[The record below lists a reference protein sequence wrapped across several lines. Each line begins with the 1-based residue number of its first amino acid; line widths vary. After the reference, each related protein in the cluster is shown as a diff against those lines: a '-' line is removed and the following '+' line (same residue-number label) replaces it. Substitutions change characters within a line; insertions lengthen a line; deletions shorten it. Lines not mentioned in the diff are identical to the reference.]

1 MTDHDLLLW
10 GATGYTGR
18 LVADYLAL
26 HAPPDL
32 RWAIGGRDRDRLEGV
47 RAGLGRD
54 VEVVVGDALDRAS
67 IDGVVRRTRVVVSTV
82 GPYARYGTPLVEA
95 CVEHGVDYCDIT
107 GEPHWIRS
115 NIDRL
120 HDRAVDSGAR
130 IVHCCGFD
138 SVPSD
143 LGVWM
148 LHDHLGRTHG
158 RRLAAARLYVMK
170 MRGGFSGGT
179 IASMLG
185 LMEQAGRDRSIRRV
199 LADPY
204 SLNPEGE
211 RRGPDGREQRGAR
224 FDEQLGRWTAPFLM
238 AGINTRVVRRS
249 NALLDYPYGR
259 DFRYDEAMVAR
270 GRMHARTIGLGLAAM
285 TLGGVIGPTRW
296 LMRRFLPAPG
306 EGPTPEER
314 EAGFFEIKL
323 LGTSDGDDPLEVT
336 GTVRGDGDPGYRETS
351 KMLAESA
358 LCLARDGVSAR
369 GGILTPASCM
379 GQPLLERLRAAGMT
393 FDTAPRACC

>member
-1 MTDHDLLLW
+1 MADHDLLLW

-18 LVADYLAL
+18 LVAGYLAR
-26 HAPPDL
+26 HAPADL
-32 RWAIGGRDRDRLEGV
+32 RWAIGGRDRERLEEI
-47 RAGLGRD
+47 RAGLDRD
-54 VEVVVGDALDRAS
+54 VELVVGDAVDPES
-67 IDGVVRRTRVVVSTV
+67 IEDVVRGARVVVSTV

-95 CVEHGVDYCDIT
+95 CVKHGVDYCDIT

-120 HDRAVDSGAR
+120 HDRAVAAGSR

-148 LHDHLGRTHG
+148 LHDHLSRMHR
-158 RRLAAARLYVMK
+158 RRLASAQLYLMK
-170 MRGGFSGGT
+170 ARGGFSGGT
-179 IASMLG
+179 VASMLD
-185 LMEQAGRDRSIRRV
+185 LMELAGRDRAIRRV

-224 FDEQLGRWTAPFLM
+224 FDARLQRWTAPFLM
-238 AGINTRVVRRS
+238 AGINTRIVRRS
-249 NALLDYPYGR
+249 NALLDYPYGQ
-259 DFRYDEAMVAR
+259 DFRYDEAVAAQ
-270 GRMHARTIGLGLAAM
+270 GRMQARAIGLGLAAA
-285 TLGGVIGPTRW
+285 TVGGVFGPTRW

-306 EGPTPEER
+306 EGPTPAQR
-314 EAGFFEIKL
+314 QAGFFEIRL
-323 LGTSDGDDPLEVT
+323 LGASDGENPLKVT
-336 GTVRGDGDPGYRETS
+336 GAVRGDADPGYGETS

-358 LCLARDGVSAR
+358 LCLARDDLPAR

-379 GQPLLERLRAAGMT
+379 GEALLERLRAAGMNFEVST
-393 FDTAPRACC
+393 VDS